1 MIRQDR
7 ELCPVEPQG
16 LVQLE
21 ILKTLREFK
30 AILETTPP
38 HTASTCHEAGTIDK
52 VINMELT
59 AMLMRSGFDVANGTM
74 DAFMDTIHFVLV
86 QVRQQADRD
95 VALDKAIALFD
106 KKNSNDI
113 VHVHRITAEESEPSM
128 TRVGVDNALGKNY
141 QACMD
146 DLARINAKPASILL
160 AIDSSPERCRSKFK
174 NGLFTAVHVGGS
186 AAWELGYKQSIVKD
200 VTSDLFTGC
209 IHRGKWQNDNDPAG
223 WEPWIRDI
231 QTCVTRV
238 HETGTIVEAIGA
250 DRDYFCGELFAIAS
264 ARMLASPGSIFP
276 APRVFTPRQFGPDKA
291 KFIWNFLTV
300 SMQTEVFVDHLPLDT
315 YKLKQIKKRL
325 KIKLEKRDDGR
336 HDVPYACV
344 ALVDEYR
351 KRKDRTLDHVRAQ
364 SRNVQARIDKN
375 VRRLEITQKAYLAYH
390 KRNSKQKVS
399 TPSLGRGLRRRKF
412 LDVVDKRLYDSCLQ
426 LLQEKKM
433 LDGQKRSLISSV
445 VFFAISLRPGED
457 PSEDPE
463 TFIALAKDYHARWGI
478 ENGIKMIKHVFRRHV
493 HGRRPV
499 KRQLATVF
507 AMIVQ
512 NRWQVA
518 RKADIRTRLL
528 QNGLPVTFTD
538 PKRPW
543 IRRKFEEEMHDLLP
557 AVRFLIEGWKHSIL
571 SIIKE
576 KLKEVF

>member
-59 AMLMRSGFDVANGTM
+59 AMLMRSGFDGANGTM
-74 DAFMDTIHFVLV
+74 DAFMDMIHFVLV
-86 QVRQQADRD
+86 QVRRQADRD
-95 VALDKAIALFD
+95 MALDKAIALFD
-106 KKNSNDI
+106 KRTSKDI
-113 VHVHRITAEESEPSM
+113 VHVHRITAEESEPRM
-128 TRVGVDNALGKNY
+128 TRVGVDNVLGENY
-141 QACMD
+141 QACME
-146 DLARINAKPASILL
+146 DLAHIDAKPDSILL

-174 NGLFTAVHVGGS
+174 NGLFTAVRVGGS

-209 IHRGKWQNDNDPAG
+209 IHRGKWQVDNDSAG
-223 WEPWIRDI
+223 WEPWIRDV
-231 QTCVTRV
+231 QTCVARV
-238 HETGTIVEAIGA
+238 HETVTNVEAIGA

-264 ARMLASPGSIFP
+264 AGMLAPSSSSYPS
-276 APRVFTPRQFGPDKA
+276 PRVFTPRQFGPDKA
-291 KFIWNFLTV
+291 TFIWDYLTV
-300 SMQTEVFVDHLPLDT
+300 SKKDQVFVDYAPLDT
-315 YKLKQIKKRL
+315 DKLEQIKKRL
-325 KIKLEKRDDGR
+325 KTKLEKRDDGR
-336 HDVPYACV
+336 HNVPYACV

-351 KRKDRTLDHVRAQ
+351 KRTNRTLEQLRAK
-364 SRNVQARIDKN
+364 SRYVQERIDKN
-375 VRRLEITQKAYLAYH
+375 ARRLEITQKAYMIYH

-399 TPSLGRGLRRRKF
+399 VPSLGRGLKRRRF
-412 LDVVDKRLYDSCLQ
+412 IDRIDKQLYTSCRQ
-426 LLQEKKM
+426 LLQGKKI

-445 VFFAISLRPGED
+445 VFFAISLRPDED

-499 KRQLATVF
+499 KRQLATVL

-518 RKADIRTRLL
+518 RKADIRARLL
-528 QNGLPVTFTD
+528 LNGSPVAFTD

-557 AVRFLIEGWKHSIL
+557 AVRFLIEAWKQGLL
-571 SIIKE
+571 STIKE